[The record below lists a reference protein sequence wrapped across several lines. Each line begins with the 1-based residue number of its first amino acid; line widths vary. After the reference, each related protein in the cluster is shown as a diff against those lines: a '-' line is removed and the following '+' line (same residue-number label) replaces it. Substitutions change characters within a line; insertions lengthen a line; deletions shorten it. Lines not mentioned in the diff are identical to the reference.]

1 MAAPQYH
8 STTSLVPRNIRNFD
22 DLHAIRNALTSR
34 WGDFDFQDLSITWPD
49 NYLATHSFPWPTQT
63 KRSNANSIEEHEGL
77 DFQPKTADCDDTKE
91 SKLQKS
97 KKEPPMF
104 SAIQSMEAMINI
116 KGSPLQRSLI
126 ALESELTWKNAKH
139 NISRQCHHKDCLKKA
154 PGSYP
159 KNGSENEKRMC
170 KELKRDYQQLCDA
183 IKIPDNQQAFD
194 KRNRYPRNYFSV
206 AMAQLLYCRQTISRV
221 NTTSFDAKSKQT
233 TEQLQKTVE
242 TIMELLIVAR
252 QTLNDFWVAFFEFLI
267 KTIQEL
273 GITMDHFTGSPAA
286 FNHWI
291 TSHSCYVFG
300 LYSAI
305 VALFAAFGYLII
317 FGESGTGVK
326 KIGAC
331 GAIGMA
337 VGGMLG
343 GPAGALAGGLLGGG
357 IGTLVF
363 L

>member
-8 STTSLVPRNIRNFD
+8 STTSLVPRNIRDFD

-49 NYLATHSFPWPTQT
+49 
-63 KRSNANSIEEHEGL
+63 
-77 DFQPKTADCDDTKE
+77 
-91 SKLQKS
+91 
-97 KKEPPMF
+97 
-104 SAIQSMEAMINI
+104 
-116 KGSPLQRSLI
+116 RSLI

-159 KNGSENEKRMC
+159 KNVYLCDAHKITLSEKLQECVIDCDKGSENEKRMC

-267 KTIQEL
+267 KIIQQL

-317 FGESGTGVK
+317 FGESGTGMK